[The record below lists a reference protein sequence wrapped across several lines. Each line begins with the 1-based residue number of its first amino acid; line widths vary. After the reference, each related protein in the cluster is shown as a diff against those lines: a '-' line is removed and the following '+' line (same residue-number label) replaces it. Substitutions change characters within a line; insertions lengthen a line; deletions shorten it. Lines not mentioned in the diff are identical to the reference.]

1 MNTETTKTIADNI
14 DRYRK
19 PRKVTQKA
27 LASEL
32 GMTANSL
39 RSKMRGESEWK
50 WSEILKL
57 SEITGMTP
65 TELAGV

>member
-14 DRYRK
+14 NRYRK
-19 PRKVTQKA
+19 LRKVTQKA

-39 RSKMRGESEWK
+39 RSKMCGESEWK

-65 TELAGV
+65 TELAGI